1 MSFPTRVELE
11 NLKRAALQAKCK
23 ELGIKANSK
32 SEHLIDMVLER
43 YLSAAG
49 PSKPSTSTSSK
60 KRKADDEVKTRRVRT
75 KVEPQEE
82 VLSAHTSPRRTK
94 AVEVVIRTPARVT
107 RAKGKGKAK
116 EMTPLEHEIEV
127 AKEATTVAVP
137 VTTACPLVATNT
149 AATIID
155 AAVDVPAQSQIDAN
169 DTRIADLELQIRN
182 ARKSGD
188 DSSRE
193 LLALKAFQNAIQQAF
208 GDSSSS
214 DTLDSMGQLAKLRDI
229 APQLL
234 AASHLDPDA
243 LNSRVEAVQNRV
255 SEAAEKLKQNRVEI
269 TGLQERLRQLEAE
282 VPSVSELE
290 IKVRQ
295 LQSQFNRIP
304 DSVFENV
311 RPEDSITDSRYTII
325 RAPSAAPSAGP
336 SGSQRP
342 SSQLSV
348 PEEASFPQNQDQNS
362 GRAPSLAR
370 SSRGSRPPLA
380 QKEKEIEETGSR
392 RSIRPSSQSPPRASS
407 SSRARSPK
415 PYSRPRSTEPPTPT
429 RSKGKS
435 RMIKTSLE
443 TVAEDERSL
452 VADPFTPTR
461 ELRRSPPTAVRKSPS
476 PLPSPSPSANRSNST
491 ATAALPTSTS
501 TTALPAPLAP
511 TTAPPAPTVL
521 PASFFSD
528 LPTYGAGPVPSLPFK
543 LVASTAKPLSEP
555 TTRAPA
561 PSGRVGRTS
570 TRPHTASA
578 RLPKRSGSK
587 EKELKDK
594 EPKSFFS
601 MGPTTTNGTTN
612 NPSAPANGGH
622 GFISP
627 ERFAATFSQRPT
639 LIDLGRTPGGLAH
652 KTTGRAPPGTPAA
665 TNTMY
670 GTEVA
675 RDTRFADLP
684 YDPNVSTGSH
694 SWENGHPILTAGVP
708 RNSANP

>member
-1 MSFPTRVELE
+1 
-11 NLKRAALQAKCK
+11 
-23 ELGIKANSK
+23 
-32 SEHLIDMVLER
+32 
-43 YLSAAG
+43 
-49 PSKPSTSTSSK
+49 
-60 KRKADDEVKTRRVRT
+60 
-75 KVEPQEE
+75 
-82 VLSAHTSPRRTK
+82 
-94 AVEVVIRTPARVT
+94 
-107 RAKGKGKAK
+107 
-116 EMTPLEHEIEV
+116 MTPLEHEIEV

-137 VTTACPLVATNT
+137 VTTARPLIATNT

-155 AAVDVPAQSQIDAN
+155 AATDAPAQSQIDTN

-182 ARKSGD
+182 ARKAGD
-188 DSSRE
+188 ESTRE
-193 LLALKAFQNAIQQAF
+193 VLALKAFQNAIQQAF
-208 GDSSSS
+208 GDSNSS

-234 AASHLDPDA
+234 AASYLDPDA
-243 LNSRVEAVQNRV
+243 INARVESIEKQAVDIGEQ
-255 SEAAEKLKQNRVEI
+255 LKQDEVEI
-269 TGLQERLRQLEAE
+269 AELQERLRQLEE
-282 VPSVSELE
+282 RKTSVVELE
-290 IKVRQ
+290 GMVRH

-304 DSVFENV
+304 ESVFDNC
-311 RPEDSITDSRYTII
+311 RPEDSVTDSRYTII
-325 RAPSAAPSAGP
+325 RAPSVAPSAGP
-336 SGSQRP
+336 SNSQRP

-348 PEEASFPQNQDQNS
+348 SEENPFPQNQNQNS
-362 GRAPSLAR
+362 GRASSIAR

-461 ELRRSPPTAVRKSPS
+461 ELRRSPPAAVRKSPS

-491 ATAALPTSTS
+491 ATAALPTS

-594 EPKSFFS
+594 EPKSFFFS
-601 MGPTTTNGTTN
+601 TGPTTTNGTTN